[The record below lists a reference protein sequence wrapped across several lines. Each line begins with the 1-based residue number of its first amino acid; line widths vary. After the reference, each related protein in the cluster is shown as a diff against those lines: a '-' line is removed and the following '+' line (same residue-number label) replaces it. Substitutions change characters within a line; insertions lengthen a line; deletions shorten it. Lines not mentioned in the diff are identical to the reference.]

1 MIGGPSI
8 ACSTATAVKW
18 CKEFEELVAQSAGD
32 CSGRAVNVHNQAYDD
47 AVAVATGATTKAN
60 LSAALNKESS
70 GTTTTT
76 TTAAAGGGKRK
87 AQADDGSTEDIS
99 KRSKN

>member
-60 LSAALNKESS
+60 LSAALNKETS

-76 TTAAAGGGKRK
+76 TTAAGGGKRK

>member
-60 LSAALNKESS
+60 LSAALNKETS
-70 GTTTTT
+70 GTTTT
-76 TTAAAGGGKRK
+76 AAGGGKRK

>member
-1 MIGGPSI
+1 MLGGPSI

-60 LSAALNKESS
+60 LSAALDKETS

-76 TTAAAGGGKRK
+76 TAAGGGKRK

>member
-1 MIGGPSI
+1 VIGGPSI

-60 LSAALNKESS
+60 LSAALDKETS

-76 TTAAAGGGKRK
+76 TAAGGGKRK

>member
-1 MIGGPSI
+1 MLGGPSI

-76 TTAAAGGGKRK
+76 TAAGGGKRK

>member
-60 LSAALNKESS
+60 LSAALDKETS

-76 TTAAAGGGKRK
+76 TAAGGGKRK

>member
-1 MIGGPSI
+1 MTGGPSI

-60 LSAALNKESS
+60 LSAALDKETS
-70 GTTTTT
+70 GTTTTKT
-76 TTAAAGGGKRK
+76 AAGGGKRK

>member
-60 LSAALNKESS
+60 LSAALDKESS
-70 GTTTTT
+70 GTTT

>member
-60 LSAALNKESS
+60 LSAALDKESS

-76 TTAAAGGGKRK
+76 TAAGGGKRK

>member
-1 MIGGPSI
+1 MTGGPSI

-60 LSAALNKESS
+60 LSAALDKETS

-76 TTAAAGGGKRK
+76 TAAGGGKRK

>member
-76 TTAAAGGGKRK
+76 AAAGGGKRK